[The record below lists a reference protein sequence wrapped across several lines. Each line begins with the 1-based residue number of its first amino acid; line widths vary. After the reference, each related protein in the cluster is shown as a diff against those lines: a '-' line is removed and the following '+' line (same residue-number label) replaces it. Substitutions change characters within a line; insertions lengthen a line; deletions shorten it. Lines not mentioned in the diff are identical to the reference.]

1 MIGFKDETGNVFG
14 RLTVIERVKMPSHP
28 KRSRAVFL
36 CRCACG
42 TEMTVSGN
50 MLRRGTF
57 RECGTCA
64 QAWRSKD
71 DQ

>member
-1 MIGFKDETGNVFG
+1 MQNLKDETGKVFG
-14 RLTVIERVKMPSHP
+14 RLTVVERIRP
-28 KRSRAVFL
+28 KRTLLMTHRAIWL

-42 TEMTVSGN
+42 NEMTVSGN

-64 QAWRSKD
+64 QAWGTK
-71 DQ
+71 